1 MALNVTIEV
10 ARAGE
15 AGRGF
20 AVAAAVEVHGAASA
34 SELSVRSEHLNTEV
48 HRVLATVRAA

>member
-1 MALNVTIEV
+1 MNVTIEV